1 MKKRL
6 LYPYRITGAGAEKL
20 LNTLRGE
27 GFALYGIAWENVRR
41 VSFSVSPDQC
51 GRLEESLQRLGFEYE
66 KKPPEGVMKKL
77 RYLHGR
83 KAAVAACAVFVAL
96 ALFSL
101 RLVWKIDIDGA
112 GSYRGEI
119 NAWLRENG
127 IAPFTRKSRID
138 LQDMCESLL
147 YRLPE
152 ITWVRAKIR
161 GVILDIDITRS
172 VVAEEDAFDTRPGN
186 VIASSDGIVQSV
198 RVFQGTAAV
207 RPGDTVKKGQT
218 LIYGY
223 ENREDGR
230 REAVR
235 AKGEIRVRTWK
246 SADALVYAGKT
257 VSVPTGRE
265 TVVKAF
271 LCPWGAVRSGSEPEY
286 LACDKQTET
295 FPIGGAWIPVWMEK
309 TIYKETAL
317 EKEEADWESAKS
329 EAGRL
334 AMRKLLSLCDKNDEI
349 IDKWLNC
356 CMIEGDTIQ
365 ATATAELIAET
376 GAFSPQIPD

>member
-1 MKKRL
+1 MINECRIETMDQLSSLVSEQIYRPELKRHRDLHVYRGMSNADFKLTTSLFRNCKQLSGKLERPLLHNFTKYAVLEEPIIEGNIWKQMIVGQHHGIPTRL
-6 LYPYRITGAGAEKL
+6 LD
-20 LNTLRGE
+20 
-27 GFALYGIAWENVRR
+27 W
-41 VSFSVSPDQC
+41 SFSP
-51 GRLEESLQRLGFEYE
+51 L
-66 KKPPEGVMKKL
+66 MA
-77 RYLHGR
+77 LHFAMTETDLDEMAQHD
-83 KAAVAACAVFVAL
+83 AA
-96 ALFSL
+96 
-101 RLVWKIDIDGA
+101 VWKIDIDGA

-295 FPIGGAWIPVWMEK
+295 FPIGGAC
-309 TIYKETAL
+309 
-317 EKEEADWESAKS
+317 
-329 EAGRL
+329 

-376 GAFSPQIPD
+376 GVFSPQIPD